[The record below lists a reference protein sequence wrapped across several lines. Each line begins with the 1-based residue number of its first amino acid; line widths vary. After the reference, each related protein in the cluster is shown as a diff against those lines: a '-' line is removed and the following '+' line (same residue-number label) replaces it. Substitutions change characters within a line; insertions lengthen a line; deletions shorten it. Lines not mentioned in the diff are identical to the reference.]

1 MEQITHPNTASAG
14 GSRPQ
19 SEPKKE
25 RLASLESL
33 RVLAVLAVISQ
44 HTVPAEMFIGLGA
57 WVNILVC
64 LLEPIQR
71 FAVPFFFMAS
81 GYWFGKATQSGMPA
95 TVILRSYTKRLLP
108 LFIAWSIISTFVPS
122 TPNWW
127 HDVMAYGILRP
138 LYWQFLQT
146 MNWITLH
153 PLGLLWFGTIGHLW
167 FIPALLTGLVAVA
180 LLGPFQLIYRRTTAI
195 HVNPFADV
203 TLSQSF
209 TLQRLAIP
217 VIAILY
223 VAGLIERSS
232 LITGSEAPPLPYYI
246 RTGLFMT
253 LMFTTLGW
261 WLSFNLKRPTLSL
274 GVVLLLAGYVLQVIE
289 EVTMWHYLDI
299 GPTRFGIGQYLIG
312 TVPFL
317 MGIFVMALAR
327 PNIGQSTMLPS
338 LASMTL
344 GVYLCHLP
352 IVKLLNPVRVWLHH
366 PLWDFALPFVIYL
379 LAVAL
384 TLFLSKYTL
393 TNTYLVQVKG
403 KLFSFRSTGRR
414 IPSIPHMAA

>member
-1 MEQITHPNTASAG
+1 MEQTIHPITASAG
-14 GSRPQ
+14 GSKPQ
-19 SEPKKE
+19 NEPKKE

-33 RVLAVLAVISQ
+33 RVLAILAVISQ

-57 WVNILVC
+57 VVNILVC

-71 FAVPFFFMAS
+71 FAAPFFFMVS

-127 HDVMAYGILRP
+127 HDVAAYGILRP
-138 LYWQFLQT
+138 LYWQSLQT

-180 LLGPFQLIYRRTTAI
+180 LLGPFQLIYRRTAAI

-203 TLSQSF
+203 TLSQPF

-217 VIAILY
+217 LIAILY
-223 VAGLIERSS
+223 VAGLIERSG
-232 LITGSEAPPLPYYI
+232 LIAGSEAPLLPYYI
-246 RTGLFMT
+246 RTGLFMS

-299 GPTRFGIGQYLIG
+299 GPARFGIGQYLMG
-312 TVPFL
+312 TVPFV
-317 MGIFVMALAR
+317 MGIFVIALAR

-366 PLWDFALPFVIYL
+366 PLWDFALPFVAYL
-379 LAVAL
+379 LAIAL

-393 TNTYLVQVKG
+393 TNTYLVQIKG
-403 KLFSFRSTGRR
+403 RPFSFRSTGR
-414 IPSIPHMAA
+414 SIPPIAA